1 MEGGILSSRKFLKQ
15 FTDKVVCLS
24 LVNENVKK
32 NKEKF
37 KILKKINKIF
47 YSKTFPTIVKER
59 ILQNDKNSEDP
70 KKLLTLN
77 HFSNKQITRNDQKK
91 ILNYL
96 NNNIQKFD
104 VVMVQDFGHGLIN
117 NKIADLISKKS
128 NFLSLNVQTNSMN
141 YGFNLIDQKFTR
153 ADLFSLDKK
162 ELELFS
168 KEKNIKFVKSLSAL
182 KRKMRSK
189 IGFLTIGDEFTL
201 VNGYRKNHKIP
212 VLETKVVDPVGAGDT
227 FHSFATLLSSVT
239 KNDFLIGF
247 LAQIAGALAVR
258 ILGNSRTPTIN
269 EIKNTFNFY
278 SNH

>member
-1 MEGGILSSRKFLKQ
+1 MEGGILSSRKILKQ

-77 HFSNKQITRNDQKK
+77 HFSNKQITKNDQKK

-128 NFLSLNVQTNSMN
+128 KFLSLNVQTNSMN
-141 YGFNLIDQKFTR
+141 YGFNLIDQKFT
-153 ADLFSLDKK
+153 
-162 ELELFS
+162 
-168 KEKNIKFVKSLSAL
+168 KS
-182 KRKMRSK
+182 
-189 IGFLTIGDEFTL
+189 
-201 VNGYRKNHKIP
+201 
-212 VLETKVVDPVGAGDT
+212 
-227 FHSFATLLSSVT
+227 
-239 KNDFLIGF
+239 
-247 LAQIAGALAVR
+247 
-258 ILGNSRTPTIN
+258 
-269 EIKNTFNFY
+269 
-278 SNH
+278 

>member
-1 MEGGILSSRKFLKQ
+1 M
-15 FTDKVVCLS
+15 T
-24 LVNENVKK
+24 K
-32 NKEKF
+32 N
-37 KILKKINKIF
+37 
-47 YSKTFPTIVKER
+47 
-59 ILQNDKNSEDP
+59 
-70 KKLLTLN
+70 LL
-77 HFSNKQITRNDQKK
+77 
-91 ILNYL
+91 
-96 NNNIQKFD
+96 
-104 VVMVQDFGHGLIN
+104 
-117 NKIADLISKKS
+117 
-128 NFLSLNVQTNSMN
+128 
-141 YGFNLIDQKFTR
+141 R